1 MDGEFEKLNKFD
13 CKHLKTEPGAGEIV
27 DTTSQVI
34 GENSDHTT
42 ATTKNKTPNT
52 LKKQKNSIVEWKK
65 MEHLSTNAMKN
76 LLLSRSVK
84 LLLKAVQIK
93 S

>member
-42 ATTKNKTPNT
+42 ATTKNKTTNT
-52 LKKQKNSIVEWKK
+52 LKKTKKLNSRVEKDGAFEYK
-65 MEHLSTNAMKN
+65 CNEKFIT
-76 LLLSRSVK
+76 
-84 LLLKAVQIK
+84 I
-93 S
+93 